1 MTLLNKDDW
10 RLGLMDE
17 IIETIENAIVL
28 HDNMLQIIKKQGVS
42 APEIEIELK
51 TTLLKLRQ
59 DLLEQKETQR
69 EVKEILS
76 EMLNASR
83 KIDTVIEDLA

>member
-1 MTLLNKDDW
+1 
-10 RLGLMDE
+10 MDE